1 MTRDALRR
9 LPPAFVLLVLSACD
23 SSRSP
28 STEMV
33 SAAAPAAES
42 APARRTNPYEGTL
55 SAVHWPGEKHLANVR
70 QLTFAG
76 ENAEAY
82 WSADGRKLIFQ
93 STRPPHRC
101 DQIFIVDVE
110 SPGEPRL
117 VSTGKGRTT
126 CAYFFPGGE
135 RILYAST
142 HVGGRECPPR
152 PTCPRATPG
161 RSTPTTTSSPRS
173 ADGSDLR
180 RLTMTP
186 GYDAEATISRDG
198 KRIVF
203 TSVRDGDLELY
214 SMNADGGDVKR
225 LTRTPGYDGGAF
237 YSDDGEWIVYR
248 ASRPETPKAV
258 EDFKALLDRNLV
270 RPSRLEIRVMRSDGS
285 GDRQVTNNGVA
296 SFAPYFFPRQPRQAP
311 LRLEPRRPERPRL
324 RHLRRQRGRDRPRT
338 DHLQPDVRRVP
349 DVLARREADRVLLEP
364 PQRKAERDE
373 RLRGRLG
380 PLNGQAAGQ
389 PAAAAGVGGTR
400 RIDSRRIWRSVSPR
414 ARTIGPMKRPRMPN
428 APRPPKTPRNTTR
441 VESSLDPLIRSG
453 FRKLSAVETM
463 TMPQIARNTA
473 MPGRPWS
480 QHAIA
485 PGAHTMAVPPMGRRE
500 RTAIAAPARKGDG
513 RPAINQP
520 IPPAAP

>member
-9 LPPAFVLLVLSACD
+9 LLPAFVLLFVPACD

-28 STEMV
+28 STEVV

-42 APARRTNPYEGTL
+42 APVRRTNPYEGTL
-55 SAVHWPGEKHLANVR
+55 TAVHWPGEKHLANVR

-93 STRPPHRC
+93 STRPPQRC

-126 CAYFFPGGE
+126 CSYFFPGGE

-142 HVGGRECPPR
+142 HLGGRECPPSPDMSQGYTWALYFDYDIFSAR
-152 PTCPRATPG
+152 P
-161 RSTPTTTSSPRS
+161 
-173 ADGSDLR
+173 DGSDLR
-180 RLTMTP
+180 RLTATP

-198 KRIVF
+198 KRIIF

-225 LTRTPGYDGGAF
+225 LTHTPGYDGGAF

-258 EDFKALLDRNLV
+258 EEFKALLNRNLV
-270 RPSRLEIRVMRSDGS
+270 RPSRLEIRVMRSDGT

-296 SFAPYFFPRQPRQAP
+296 SFAPYFFPGSHD
-311 LRLEPRRPERPRL
+311 RLLYVSNLADPN
-324 RHLRRQRGRDRPRT
+324 GRDFDIFAVNVDGT
-338 DHLQPDVRRVP
+338 DLERITYNATFDGFPMFSPDGKRIAFCSNRHNGKPNETNVFVADWVP
-349 DVLARREADRVLLEP
+349 
-364 PQRKAERDE
+364 
-373 RLRGRLG
+373 
-380 PLNGQAAGQ
+380 
-389 PAAAAGVGGTR
+389 
-400 RIDSRRIWRSVSPR
+400 
-414 ARTIGPMKRPRMPN
+414 
-428 APRPPKTPRNTTR
+428 
-441 VESSLDPLIRSG
+441 
-453 FRKLSAVETM
+453 
-463 TMPQIARNTA
+463 
-473 MPGRPWS
+473 
-480 QHAIA
+480 
-485 PGAHTMAVPPMGRRE
+485 
-500 RTAIAAPARKGDG
+500 
-513 RPAINQP
+513 
-520 IPPAAP
+520 

>member
-1 MTRDALRR
+1 MTRDALRPI
-9 LPPAFVLLVLSACD
+9 LPAIALLALSACD

-28 STEMV
+28 STKLLPG
-33 SAAAPAAES
+33 AAPAAES

-55 SAVHWPGEKHLANVR
+55 TSVHWPGEKHLANVR

-82 WSADGRKLIFQ
+82 WSADGRKLVFQ

-142 HVGGRECPPR
+142 HLGGRECPPQ
-152 PTCPRATPG
+152 PDMTQGYTWALY
-161 RSTPTTTSSPRS
+161 SDYDIFS
-173 ADGSDLR
+173 AKPDGSDLR
-180 RLTMTP
+180 RLTVAP

-214 SMNADGGDVKR
+214 SMNADGGDVRR

-248 ASRPETPKAV
+248 ASRPETPQAV
-258 EDFKALLDRNLV
+258 GDFKALLDRHLV

-296 SFAPYFFPRQPRQAP
+296 SFAPYFFPGRHD
-311 LRLEPRRPERPRL
+311 RLLYVSNLADPN
-324 RHLRRQRGRDRPRT
+324 GRDFDIWAVNVDGT
-338 DHLQPDVRRVP
+338 DLERITYNPTFDGFPMFSPDGKRIAFCSNRHNGKPNETNVFVADWVP
-349 DVLARREADRVLLEP
+349 
-364 PQRKAERDE
+364 
-373 RLRGRLG
+373 
-380 PLNGQAAGQ
+380 
-389 PAAAAGVGGTR
+389 
-400 RIDSRRIWRSVSPR
+400 
-414 ARTIGPMKRPRMPN
+414 
-428 APRPPKTPRNTTR
+428 
-441 VESSLDPLIRSG
+441 
-453 FRKLSAVETM
+453 
-463 TMPQIARNTA
+463 
-473 MPGRPWS
+473 
-480 QHAIA
+480 
-485 PGAHTMAVPPMGRRE
+485 
-500 RTAIAAPARKGDG
+500 
-513 RPAINQP
+513 
-520 IPPAAP
+520 

>member
-9 LPPAFVLLVLSACD
+9 LPPAFVLLFLAACD
-23 SSRSP
+23 TSRSP
-28 STEMV
+28 STEVV

-55 SAVHWPGEKHLANVR
+55 TAVHWPGEKHLANVR

-101 DQIFIVDVE
+101 DQIFVVDVE

-126 CAYFFPGGE
+126 CAYFFPSGE

-142 HVGGRECPPR
+142 HVGGRECPPAPDMSQGYTWALYSDFDLFSAR
-152 PTCPRATPG
+152 P
-161 RSTPTTTSSPRS
+161 
-173 ADGSDLR
+173 DGTDLR
-180 RLTMTP
+180 RLTVAP

-198 KRIVF
+198 KRIIF

-248 ASRPETPKAV
+248 ASRPETPKAI
-258 EDFKALLDRNLV
+258 EDFKTLLDRNLV
-270 RPSRLEIRVMRSDGS
+270 RPNRLEIRVMRSDGS

-296 SFAPYFFPRQPRQAP
+296 SFAPYFFPGSHD
-311 LRLEPRRPERPRL
+311 RLLYVSNLADPN
-324 RHLRRQRGRDRPRT
+324 GRDFDIFAVNVDGT
-338 DHLQPDVRRVP
+338 DLERITYNPTFDGFPMFSPDGKRIAFCSNRHNGKPNETNVFVADWVP
-349 DVLARREADRVLLEP
+349 
-364 PQRKAERDE
+364 
-373 RLRGRLG
+373 
-380 PLNGQAAGQ
+380 
-389 PAAAAGVGGTR
+389 
-400 RIDSRRIWRSVSPR
+400 
-414 ARTIGPMKRPRMPN
+414 
-428 APRPPKTPRNTTR
+428 
-441 VESSLDPLIRSG
+441 
-453 FRKLSAVETM
+453 
-463 TMPQIARNTA
+463 
-473 MPGRPWS
+473 
-480 QHAIA
+480 
-485 PGAHTMAVPPMGRRE
+485 
-500 RTAIAAPARKGDG
+500 
-513 RPAINQP
+513 
-520 IPPAAP
+520 